1 MAATAVLL
9 GLLPAAVLAQD
20 PAVTAATDGREDAFV
35 FGPFVDTATAAGS
48 QQAQAG
54 AAQAGGDQYRGGV
67 YAIDPNYLLGAVN
80 NVWRIVTGPAR
91 YDNKDWLRV
100 SLVVGAAGALLALD
114 EQIIDYWQGNVR
126 GGFTDDAADIIE
138 NFGDTQYIAIGA
150 LGTYVVAEVLGQ
162 RREKAAALLTFE
174 SPVLTAGLIS
184 GLKYVTGR
192 ERPANT
198 DDALDFNGP
207 SMGDFNASFPSGH
220 AGNAFSTATVMSE
233 IYGPEHPW
241 VPFVAYPLATGVAL
255 ARLNDDRH
263 WASDVLVGG
272 AIGFF
277 VGEMVTRFNPFLDR
291 ADVSIRPLGQPG
303 YDGAALAMRF

>member
-1 MAATAVLL
+1 M
-9 GLLPAAVLAQD
+9 
-20 PAVTAATDGREDAFV
+20 
-35 FGPFVDTATAAGS
+35 
-48 QQAQAG
+48 
-54 AAQAGGDQYRGGV
+54 
-67 YAIDPNYLLGAVN
+67 
-80 NVWRIVTGPAR
+80 
-91 YDNKDWLRV
+91 
-100 SLVVGAAGALLALD
+100 
-114 EQIIDYWQGNVR
+114 
-126 GGFTDDAADIIE
+126 
-138 NFGDTQYIAIGA
+138 
-150 LGTYVVAEVLGQ
+150 
-162 RREKAAALLTFE
+162 TFE
-174 SPVLTAGLIS
+174 SLVLTAGLIS

-263 WASDVLVGG
+263 WASDVFVGG